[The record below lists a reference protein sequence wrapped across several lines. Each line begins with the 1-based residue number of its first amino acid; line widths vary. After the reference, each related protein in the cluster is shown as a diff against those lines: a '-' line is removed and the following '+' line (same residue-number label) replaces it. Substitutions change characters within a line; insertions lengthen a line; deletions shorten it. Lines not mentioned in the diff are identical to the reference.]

1 MTQFLLTCISISQ
14 FVIMTS
20 LFYYYTYPHISH
32 SKCFNNSFDLMY
44 LQGRIRELE
53 DALDSERELRLRVSI
68 AKDRMN
74 PLPLVKI

>member
-1 MTQFLLTCISISQ
+1 
-14 FVIMTS
+14 
-20 LFYYYTYPHISH
+20 
-32 SKCFNNSFDLMY
+32 MY